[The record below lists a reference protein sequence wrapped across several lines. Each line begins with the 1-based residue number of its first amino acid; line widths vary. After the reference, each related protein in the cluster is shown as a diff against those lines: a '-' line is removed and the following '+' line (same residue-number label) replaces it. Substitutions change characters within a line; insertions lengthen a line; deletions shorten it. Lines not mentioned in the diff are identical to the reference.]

1 MKKILSIVLALM
13 LVSVA
18 AVAEGEITV
27 LTREDGSGT
36 LSAFTELFGIEE
48 MVPEAIITNST
59 AVMMTTVQGNPDA
72 IGYISLGSLN
82 ETVKALTIDGV
93 EPSVDT
99 ILSGEYTV
107 SRPFNI
113 ATGAEVSEVAQDFIN
128 FILSEQGQAVIL
140 ENGYIPVVTG
150 EAAAEETTEEATEET
165 TEEAT
170 EEASEE
176 AAAVTPYASNMAEGN
191 VVVSGSSSVTPV
203 MEKLI
208 EAYATVNP
216 NATVELQQSDSTT
229 GMNNAMNGVCDIGM
243 ASRALKDSE
252 LEAGLVPTTIAMDG
266 IAVIVNNENT
276 LTGMTSE
283 QVTKVFTGE
292 IWKFMGEI
300 RFICRHLLR

>member
-140 ENGYIPVVTG
+140 ENGYIPVVTDEAATD
-150 EAAAEETTEEATEET
+150 EAAAEETTEEDTEET

-170 EEASEE
+170 EEAAE
-176 AAAVTPYASNMAEGN
+176 VTPYASNMAEGN

-292 IWKFMGEI
+292 ITNWADLAE
-300 RFICRHLLR
+300 

>member
-59 AVMMTTVQGNPDA
+59 AVMITTVQGNPDA

-93 EPSVDT
+93 EASVDT

-140 ENGYIPVVTG
+140 ENGYIPVVTD

-165 TEEAT
+165 TEEAA
-170 EEASEE
+170 E
-176 AAAVTPYASNMAEGN
+176 VTPYASNMAEGN

-208 EAYATVNP
+208 ETYATVNP

-292 IWKFMGEI
+292 ITNWADLAE
-300 RFICRHLLR
+300 

>member
-59 AVMMTTVQGNPDA
+59 AVMITTVQGNPDA

-150 EAAAEETTEEATEET
+150 EAAADEAAAEETTEEATEET

-170 EEASEE
+170 EEAAE
-176 AAAVTPYASNMAEGN
+176 VTPYASNMAEGN

-292 IWKFMGEI
+292 ITNWADLAE
-300 RFICRHLLR
+300 

>member
-93 EPSVDT
+93 EASVDT

-150 EAAAEETTEEATEET
+150 EAATDEAAAEETAEEATEET

-292 IWKFMGEI
+292 ITNWADLAE
-300 RFICRHLLR
+300 

>member
-72 IGYISLGSLN
+72 IGYISLGSLD
-82 ETVKALTIDGV
+82 ETMVKALTIDGV

-113 ATGAEVSEVAQDFIN
+113 ATGAEVSEAAQDFIN
-128 FILSEQGQAVIL
+128 FILSEQGQAVVL
-140 ENGYIPVVTG
+140 ENGYIPVVTDEAATD

-170 EEASEE
+170 EEAAE
-176 AAAVTPYASNMAEGN
+176 VTPYASNMAEGN

-292 IWKFMGEI
+292 ITNWADLAE
-300 RFICRHLLR
+300 

>member
-140 ENGYIPVVTG
+140 ENGYIPVVTDEAATD

-170 EEASEE
+170 EEAAE
-176 AAAVTPYASNMAEGN
+176 VTPYASNMADGN

-292 IWKFMGEI
+292 ITNWADLAE
-300 RFICRHLLR
+300 

>member
-140 ENGYIPVVTG
+140 ENGYIPVVTD

-170 EEASEE
+170 EEAAE
-176 AAAVTPYASNMAEGN
+176 VTPYASNMAEGN

-216 NATVELQQSDSTT
+216 NATVELQQSDSTI

-292 IWKFMGEI
+292 ITNWADLAE
-300 RFICRHLLR
+300 

>member
-150 EAAAEETTEEATEET
+150 EAATDEAAAEETAEEATEET
-165 TEEAT
+165 T

-292 IWKFMGEI
+292 ITNWADLAE
-300 RFICRHLLR
+300 

>member
-93 EPSVDT
+93 EASVDT

-140 ENGYIPVVTG
+140 ENGYIPVVTD

-165 TEEAT
+165 TEEAA
-170 EEASEE
+170 E
-176 AAAVTPYASNMAEGN
+176 VTPYASNMAEGN

-292 IWKFMGEI
+292 ITNWADLAE
-300 RFICRHLLR
+300 

>member
-93 EPSVDT
+93 EASVDT

-140 ENGYIPVVTG
+140 ENGYIPVVTD

-165 TEEAT
+165 TEETTEEAT
-170 EEASEE
+170 EEAAE
-176 AAAVTPYASNMAEGN
+176 VTPYASNMAEGN

-292 IWKFMGEI
+292 ITNWADLAE
-300 RFICRHLLR
+300 

>member
-93 EPSVDT
+93 EASVDT

-140 ENGYIPVVTG
+140 ENGYIPVVTDEAATD

-170 EEASEE
+170 EEAAE
-176 AAAVTPYASNMAEGN
+176 VTPYASNMAEGN
-191 VVVSGSSSVTPV
+191 VVVSGSSSVTSV

-292 IWKFMGEI
+292 ITNWADLAE
-300 RFICRHLLR
+300 

>member
-140 ENGYIPVVTG
+140 ENGYIPVVTDEAATD

-165 TEEAT
+165 TEET
-170 EEASEE
+170 TEE

-292 IWKFMGEI
+292 ITNWTDLAE
-300 RFICRHLLR
+300 

>member
-59 AVMMTTVQGNPDA
+59 AVMITTVQGNPDA

-93 EPSVDT
+93 EASVDT

-140 ENGYIPVVTG
+140 ENGYIPVVTDEAATD

-165 TEEAT
+165 T

-292 IWKFMGEI
+292 ITNWADLAE
-300 RFICRHLLR
+300 

>member
-93 EPSVDT
+93 EASVDT

-140 ENGYIPVVTG
+140 ENGYIPVVTDEAATDEAATD

-165 TEEAT
+165 TEEA
-170 EEASEE
+170 AEE
-176 AAAVTPYASNMAEGN
+176 AAEVTPYASNMAEGN

-292 IWKFMGEI
+292 ITNWADLAE
-300 RFICRHLLR
+300 

>member
-150 EAAAEETTEEATEET
+150 EADADEAAAEETTEEATEET

-170 EEASEE
+170 EEAAE
-176 AAAVTPYASNMAEGN
+176 VTPYASNMAEGN

-292 IWKFMGEI
+292 ITNWADLAE
-300 RFICRHLLR
+300 

>member
-140 ENGYIPVVTG
+140 ENGYIPVVTD

-165 TEEAT
+165 TEEAA
-170 EEASEE
+170 E
-176 AAAVTPYASNMAEGN
+176 VTPYASNMAEGN

-292 IWKFMGEI
+292 ITNWADLAE
-300 RFICRHLLR
+300 

>member
-150 EAAAEETTEEATEET
+150 EAAADEAAAEETAEEATEET
-165 TEEAT
+165 T

-292 IWKFMGEI
+292 ITNWADLAE
-300 RFICRHLLR
+300 

>member
-1 MKKILSIVLALM
+1 MKKILVFAMILCVLALAM
-13 LVSVA
+13 TGCSKK
-18 AVAEGEITV
+18 AE
-27 LTREDGSGT
+27 
-36 LSAFTELFGIEE
+36 
-48 MVPEAIITNST
+48 PEATEAPAAT
-59 AVMMTTVQGNPDA
+59 EEAV
-72 IGYISLGSLN
+72 
-82 ETVKALTIDGV
+82 
-93 EPSVDT
+93 
-99 ILSGEYTV
+99 
-107 SRPFNI
+107 
-113 ATGAEVSEVAQDFIN
+113 
-128 FILSEQGQAVIL
+128 
-140 ENGYIPVVTG
+140 
-150 EAAAEETTEEATEET
+150 TEEATEET

-170 EEASEE
+170 EEAAE
-176 AAAVTPYASNMAEGN
+176 VTPYASNMAEGN

-292 IWKFMGEI
+292 ITNWADLAE
-300 RFICRHLLR
+300 

>member
-150 EAAAEETTEEATEET
+150 EADADEAAAEETTEEATEET

-170 EEASEE
+170 EE

-292 IWKFMGEI
+292 ITNWADLAE
-300 RFICRHLLR
+300 

>member
-140 ENGYIPVVTG
+140 ENGYIPVVTDEAATD
-150 EAAAEETTEEATEET
+150 EAAAEETTEEATEE
-165 TEEAT
+165 
-170 EEASEE
+170 
-176 AAAVTPYASNMAEGN
+176 AAEVTPYASNMAEGN

-208 EAYATVNP
+208 ETYATVNP

-292 IWKFMGEI
+292 ITNWADLAE
-300 RFICRHLLR
+300 

>member
-99 ILSGEYTV
+99 ILSGEYIV

-140 ENGYIPVVTG
+140 ENGYIPVVTDEAAAD

-170 EEASEE
+170 EEAAE
-176 AAAVTPYASNMAEGN
+176 VTPYASNMAEGN

-292 IWKFMGEI
+292 ITNWADLAE
-300 RFICRHLLR
+300 

>member
-93 EPSVDT
+93 EASVDT

-150 EAAAEETTEEATEET
+150 EAATDEAAAEETAEEATEET

-170 EEASEE
+170 EEAAE
-176 AAAVTPYASNMAEGN
+176 VTPYASNMAEGN

-292 IWKFMGEI
+292 ITNWADLAE
-300 RFICRHLLR
+300 

>member
-140 ENGYIPVVTG
+140 ENGYIPVVTD
-150 EAAAEETTEEATEET
+150 EAATDEAAAEETTAEAAEETTEEA
-165 TEEAT
+165 A
-170 EEASEE
+170 EE
-176 AAAVTPYASNMAEGN
+176 AAEVTPYASNMAEGN

-292 IWKFMGEI
+292 ITNWTDLAE
-300 RFICRHLLR
+300 

>member
-140 ENGYIPVVTG
+140 ENGYIPVVTDEAATD

-165 TEEAT
+165 AEEAT
-170 EEASEE
+170 EEAAE
-176 AAAVTPYASNMAEGN
+176 VTPYASNMAEGN

-292 IWKFMGEI
+292 ITNWADLAE
-300 RFICRHLLR
+300 